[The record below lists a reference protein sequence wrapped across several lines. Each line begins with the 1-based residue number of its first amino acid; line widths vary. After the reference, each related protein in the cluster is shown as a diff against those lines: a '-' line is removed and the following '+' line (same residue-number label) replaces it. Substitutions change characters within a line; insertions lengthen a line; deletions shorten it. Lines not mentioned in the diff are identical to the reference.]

1 MNFLFRR
8 SHVFRAVIVLAA
20 VFLCAT
26 AALAQADPRI
36 VGGQEADPGEWPW
49 QVALVQS
56 GGDTYNGQFCGGSL
70 IAANWVLTAAHCVYT
85 SDTGDLD
92 VVAGIHDLVTPD
104 PGFVRVQLAE
114 IIVHTGWDNGTK
126 DNDVALLRLAT
137 PIPERAGSASQLPI
151 QYVHLVAGA
160 IGPLT
165 GATTTVTGW
174 GNRTPG
180 GSDYPARLHEVEV
193 LVIANGDCSGAYSN
207 LTDNMLCAGVPGGGK
222 DSCQGDSGGPL
233 VYNNSGEWQQ
243 AGIVSFGIGC
253 AEADYP
259 GVYTRVS
266 RYVDWITNA
275 MNPLVPTN
283 FAYVPAIL
291 HVPPAP
297 PPPPLPTLVAP
308 ANGAALNTLIPTFE
322 WRMPPAGEDEVLSFC
337 LSFSPDPADTG
348 CQYGGGYHEED
359 ELQVWSNL
367 EPATTYYWRI
377 GIVEDGDYDNI
388 RFSETWQ
395 FTTGSGGVILPPP
408 VLLSPADG
416 VSISLSDAI
425 FEWSAVA
432 GSVEYQLLTCEYFGG
447 CYIWFT
453 PGTALDLSLEDY
465 AFVSG
470 DYYWLVAARND
481 YAWGE
486 GSIERDFTFEESARG
501 GNAPAGRPLWTT
513 FAADGHIQM
522 MARD

>member
-283 FAYVPAIL
+283 FAFVPAIL

-297 PPPPLPTLVAP
+297 PPSPLVNGDFEQGAGVGWSESSTHNYLLVFNDDVLSGLVAHSGTWLGWLGGDNSEVATLQQQVTVP
-308 ANGAALNTLIPTFE
+308 AAAP
-322 WRMPPAGEDEVLSFC
+322 VLSFFHYIESEDAC
-337 LSFSPDPADTG
+337 NFDYASVMVNGSTVSTYTLCVDEETPDWQHVTINLSAYAGQNVSLAFTVANDST
-348 CQYGGGYHEED
+348 
-359 ELQVWSNL
+359 LLSNL
-367 EPATTYYWRI
+367 FI
-377 GIVEDGDYDNI
+377 DDV
-388 RFSETWQ
+388 S
-395 FTTGSGGVILPPP
+395 FTTSLAATQPP
-408 VLLSPADG
+408 
-416 VSISLSDAI
+416 
-425 FEWSAVA
+425 
-432 GSVEYQLLTCEYFGG
+432 
-447 CYIWFT
+447 
-453 PGTALDLSLEDY
+453 
-465 AFVSG
+465 
-470 DYYWLVAARND
+470 AARPPAED
-481 YAWGE
+481 
-486 GSIERDFTFEESARG
+486 SA
-501 GNAPAGRPLWTT
+501 P
-513 FAADGHIQM
+513 HQK
-522 MARD
+522 